1 MSKAWWEQ
9 NWLGVVQTI
18 GVLGAAIGLLM
29 TYFQLVAANRQIEQA
44 QTALRANTIFTI
56 QKDGREL
63 FQSLTSDPKVYAYVF
78 DLSKGQADEELKSKA
93 RTRVGQLI
101 NYYASVYNQYKAEA
115 VDEKFW
121 KTGLYELCLV
131 LATPLGRSVWQQ
143 ITTKGAEGYQPGFLK
158 EGEACQQKI

>member
-1 MSKAWWEQ
+1 MSKAWWKQ

-29 TYFQLVAANRQIEQA
+29 TYFQLGAANRQIEQA

-63 FQSLTSDPKVYAYVF
+63 FQTLTSDPKVFAYVF
-78 DLSKGQADEELKSKA
+78 DLSKGQADEELKLKA

-101 NYYASVYNQYKAEA
+101 NYYASVYK
-115 VDEKFW
+115 K
-121 KTGLYELCLV
+121 
-131 LATPLGRSVWQQ
+131 VWA
-143 ITTKGAEGYQPGFLK
+143 G
-158 EGEACQQKI
+158 